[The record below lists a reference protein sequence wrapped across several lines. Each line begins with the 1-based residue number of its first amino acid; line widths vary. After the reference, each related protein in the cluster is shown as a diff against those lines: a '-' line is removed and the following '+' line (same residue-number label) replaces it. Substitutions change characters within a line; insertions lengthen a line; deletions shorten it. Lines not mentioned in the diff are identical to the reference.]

1 MCVFDADL
9 AVSLPQ
15 DEVSQGPS
23 SGDAQTPRG
32 RWPGLQGAGR
42 LSSLW
47 VCLPSAPRPGS
58 PALAFRPRV
67 REAVPARLSLRPVL
81 PRGVPRST
89 AGPSAGPHGLVGM
102 HEERHLPVWPCSGP
116 ASLPGHMR
124 EPVAWLPLVRGL
136 VHRGAHNTPGHP
148 RRACAWGARHS
159 TSIWAVCLA

>member
-1 MCVFDADL
+1 MQTWPYHSPKTKCPRVH
-9 AVSLPQ
+9 PQ
-15 DEVSQGPS
+15 V
-23 SGDAQTPRG
+23 TPRP
-32 RWPGLQGAGR
+32 PGGGGQASKGLGR

-81 PRGVPRST
+81 PRDVPRST

-116 ASLPGHMR
+116 ASSPGHMR
-124 EPVAWLPLVRGL
+124 EPVAWPPLVRGL
-136 VHRGAHNTPGHP
+136 AHRGAHNTPGHP